1 VIIVVVE
8 HKQSKPQFWIICLL
22 LVSIPSYSTNELLL
36 IPPFGCRR
44 AEKVA
49 DFTKRDVYFAI
60 TGCSSRRPRRRG
72 RRLAQKH
79 FATFSRVLHP
89 MNKTMPTEISL
100 EALIAGDRAEFAR
113 LVDTYSSPIY
123 RLGLRMLGN
132 SQDAEDVLQN
142 TFLNALTHIQNFE
155 GRSSLA
161 TWLYRIASNEALML
175 IRKKKP
181 EVNLEDVK
189 GGEEDEDLRPTQ
201 FVDWS
206 ALPEDELLSGEGK
219 KALDE
224 AIHTLPE
231 SLRIVFLLRDVEGL
245 SIKETAEALNLTE
258 TNVKTRLLRAR
269 MALREGLSTYYG
281 ERLPARSE
289 K

>member
-1 VIIVVVE
+1 
-8 HKQSKPQFWIICLL
+8 
-22 LVSIPSYSTNELLL
+22 
-36 IPPFGCRR
+36 
-44 AEKVA
+44 
-49 DFTKRDVYFAI
+49 
-60 TGCSSRRPRRRG
+60 
-72 RRLAQKH
+72 
-79 FATFSRVLHP
+79 
-89 MNKTMPTEISL
+89 MPKEISQ

-113 LVDTYSSPIY
+113 LVDEYSSPIY

-132 SQDAEDVLQN
+132 PQDAEDVLQN
-142 TFLNALTHIQNFE
+142 TFINALTHIQNFE

-181 EVNLEDVK
+181 EVNLEDVE
-189 GGEEDEDLRPTQ
+189 GRDEDEDLKPTQ

-219 KALDE
+219 KFLDE
-224 AIHTLPE
+224 AIRTLPE

-245 SIKETAEALNLTE
+245 SIKETADALNLTE

-269 MALREGLSTYYG
+269 MRLREGLSMYFG
-281 ERLPARSE
+281 ERLPVRSE
-289 K
+289 R

>member
-1 VIIVVVE
+1 
-8 HKQSKPQFWIICLL
+8 
-22 LVSIPSYSTNELLL
+22 
-36 IPPFGCRR
+36 
-44 AEKVA
+44 
-49 DFTKRDVYFAI
+49 
-60 TGCSSRRPRRRG
+60 
-72 RRLAQKH
+72 
-79 FATFSRVLHP
+79 
-89 MNKTMPTEISL
+89 MNKTMPNDISL

-113 LVDTYSSPIY
+113 LVDEYSGPIY

-132 SQDAEDVLQN
+132 PQDAEDVLQN

-181 EVNLEDVK
+181 EVNLEDVE
-189 GGEEDEDLRPTQ
+189 GGDEDEDLKPTQ

-206 ALPEDELLSGEGK
+206 GLPEDELLSGEGK
-219 KALDE
+219 RFLDD
-224 AIHTLPE
+224 AIRTLPE

-245 SIKETAEALNLTE
+245 SIKATADALNLTE

-269 MALREGLSTYYG
+269 MHLREGLSAYYG
-281 ERLPARSE
+281 ERLPVRSE
-289 K
+289 R